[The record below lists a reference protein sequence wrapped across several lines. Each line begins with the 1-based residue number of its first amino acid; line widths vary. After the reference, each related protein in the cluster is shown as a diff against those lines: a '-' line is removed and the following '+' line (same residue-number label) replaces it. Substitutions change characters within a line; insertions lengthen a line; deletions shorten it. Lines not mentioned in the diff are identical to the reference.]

1 MKDQKI
7 TRASLLQSKAKMMAD
22 RNERF
27 AVIEMEIAFLKEDVS
42 KRLTDISEKINN
54 VLYKK

>member
-7 TRASLLQSKAKMMAD
+7 TKASLLQSKAKMMAD

-27 AVIEMEIAFLKEDVS
+27 ALFENEVQDVKEEILDNLTQISDRISKFLNS
-42 KRLTDISEKINN
+42 
-54 VLYKK
+54 

>member
-7 TRASLLQSKAKMMAD
+7 SKASLLQSKAKMMAD

-27 AVIEMEIAFLKEDVS
+27 AVIKEEVGEMKVEIIDNLNQ
-42 KRLTDISEKINN
+42 LTDKIRKVRN
-54 VLYKK
+54 V